1 MCEFVDVLCHA
12 VHDLVD
18 HPVNEAVLDLVK
30 QRDGQRLIID
40 VVSSSVAMRG
50 GLGGAR
56 VVHADSPFAGQ
67 NVS

>member
-1 MCEFVDVLCHA
+1 MVKAVYDA

-18 HPVNEAVLDLVK
+18 HPMDEVDVDLIQ
-30 QRDGQRLIID
+30 QRFRHRLIIHA
-40 VVSSSVAMRG
+40 VVSAVAVRG